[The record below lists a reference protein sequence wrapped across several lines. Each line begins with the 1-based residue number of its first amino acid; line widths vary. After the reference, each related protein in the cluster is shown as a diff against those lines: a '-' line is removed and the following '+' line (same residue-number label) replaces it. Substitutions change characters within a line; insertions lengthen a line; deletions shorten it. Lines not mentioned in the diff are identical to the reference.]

1 MDLKPEDVSLYLKSN
16 PSFLENYVCS
26 PSITRQT
33 FERWVHRRTTMR
45 NRRQGSLT
53 TSNSNLKIGAAWNPE
68 DISKCRNFLAENA
81 SQQIN
86 LMYELA
92 VICAQECSSA
102 EAVELIVHNEEDNN
116 SYRVTKEENEIRLKR
131 IKKIKKSYAAASYV
145 LQVYD
150 CNEIKETHL
159 ADIYFFGTN
168 FNDRDVRLANIFG
181 ATFGSIF
188 YFGKGN
194 IKEKSKNGNE
204 SSMSTTS
211 SQESTEIIEKSRKLT
226 KFLLEVVKSI
236 FQEVASMDTL
246 IIKIMNFAQ
255 RLVDADRASLFLVD
269 SKSKELYARI
279 FDVGVQ
285 SEEAE
290 SLENHGQKE
299 IRFPIGKGIAGT
311 VAQTGKGLNIPDAYK
326 DERFNPEVDHKTG
339 YQTKNILCMPIFI
352 RRMVIGVVQMV
363 NKRTGEFTNED
374 AEAFET
380 FAIYCGLALHHAK
393 LYDKIR
399 KEEQKYRVAL
409 EVLTYHSS
417 CNKDEVTKIKK
428 YQEGIDDM
436 PPEMLN
442 FDFNSMT
449 LSELEKPVFAIKMFQ
464 KLFGGRIRFDP
475 DDLIRFT
482 LTVRKNY
489 RKVPYHNWQHGFTVA
504 HSLFYLLL
512 STNIF
517 KPHEALAMYIAAICH
532 DLDHRGKNNAY
543 MKTMSTPLA
552 AIYSTSVM
560 EHHHFNQTI
569 TILQQEGHNVLRYL
583 DTEEYKEALGLIK
596 HCILATDLA
605 LFFSNKAK
613 LNNIID
619 KSTFDWKNEDCRAL
633 GQAIIMT
640 GCDLIASA
648 KPWQV
653 QSETVKVIFEE
664 FYEQGDAE
672 RMNGR
677 EPIAMMDRQ
686 KSGELPEMQVGFM
699 RGICL
704 PCYDLLAKIIPECK
718 HLRENALFNTSK
730 WEEMAEEYK
739 NKKESKE

>member
-1 MDLKPEDVSLYLKSN
+1 MDLRPEDVSLYLRSN
-16 PSFLENYVCS
+16 PTFLENYVCS
-26 PSITRQT
+26 SSITRQT

-45 NRRQGSLT
+45 NRRQGSIT
-53 TSNSNLKIGAAWNPE
+53 KVESSINIGTAWNPE
-68 DISKCRNFLAENA
+68 DIGKCRSFLAENA

-92 VICAQECSSA
+92 VICAQECTSA
-102 EAVELIVHNEEDNN
+102 EAVELVVHNEEDGN
-116 SYRVTKEENEIRLKR
+116 SYRVTKEENEIRLKKM
-131 IKKIKKSYAAASYV
+131 KKIKKSYSAASYV
-145 LQVYD
+145 LQVFD
-150 CNEIKETHL
+150 CNEIKEVHL
-159 ADIYFFGTN
+159 ADIYFFGSN
-168 FNDRDVRLANIFG
+168 FNDKDVRLANIFG

-188 YFGKGN
+188 YFGKRSGKDK
-194 IKEKSKNGNE
+194 IKNGNE
-204 SSMSTTS
+204 SSMSTSS
-211 SQESTEIIEKSRKLT
+211 SQDSNELIEKNRKLT

-269 SKSKELYARI
+269 TRSKELYARI

-285 SEEAE
+285 SDEVE
-290 SLENHGQKE
+290 SLENQGQKE

-326 DERFNPEVDHKTG
+326 DERFNPDVDHKTG

-352 RRMVIGVVQMV
+352 RTTVIGVVQMV
-363 NKRTGEFTNED
+363 NKHTGEFTKED
-374 AEAFET
+374 SEAFET

-417 CNKDEVTKIKK
+417 CNKDEIAKVKK
-428 YQEGIDDM
+428 FQESVEDIPTDM
-436 PPEMLN
+436 LTFN
-442 FDFNSMT
+442 FNSMT

-464 KLFGGRIRFDP
+464 KLFGGRIRFDG

-504 HSLFYLLL
+504 QSLFILLN

-552 AIYSTSVM
+552 SIYSTSVM

-569 TILQQEGHNVLRYL
+569 TILQQEGHNILRHL
-583 DTEEYKEALGLIK
+583 NTEEYKEALGLIK

-605 LFFSNKAK
+605 LFFPNKDK
-613 LNNIID
+613 LNAIVDNG
-619 KSTFDWKNEDCRAL
+619 KFDWNNDNCRSL
-633 GQAIIMT
+633 SQAIIMT
-640 GCDLIASA
+640 ACDLIAAA
-648 KPWQV
+648 KPWHV

-672 RMNGR
+672 KMNGR
-677 EPIAMMDRQ
+677 EPIAMMDRE
-686 KSGELPEMQVGFM
+686 KAGELPKMQVGFM
-699 RGICL
+699 RGICI
-704 PCYDLLAKIIPECK
+704 PCYDLIAKIIPECK
-718 HLRENALFNTSK
+718 PLKENATYNATK
-730 WEEMAEEYK
+730 WEELAEEYK
-739 NKKESKE
+739 KKQDGGE